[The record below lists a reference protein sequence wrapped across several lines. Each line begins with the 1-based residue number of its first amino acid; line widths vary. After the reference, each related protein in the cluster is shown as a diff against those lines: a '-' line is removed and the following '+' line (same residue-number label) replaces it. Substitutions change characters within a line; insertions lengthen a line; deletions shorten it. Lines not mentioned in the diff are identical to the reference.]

1 MHERLCKAIGK
12 EQSGSFILHVGT
24 KDLCLDKSSEEIA
37 KSITDLAT
45 SIKNEKHN
53 VSLSNIII

>member
-12 EQSGSFILHVGT
+12 EQSGSFILH
-24 KDLCLDKSSEEIA
+24 LSLDKSSEEIA